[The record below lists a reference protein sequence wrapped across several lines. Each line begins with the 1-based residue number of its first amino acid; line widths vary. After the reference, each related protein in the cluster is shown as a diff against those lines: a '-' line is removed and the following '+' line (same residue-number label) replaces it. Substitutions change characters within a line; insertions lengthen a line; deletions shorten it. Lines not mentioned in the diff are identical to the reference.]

1 MSFSIN
7 QDIRS
12 VTDLKRN
19 TKGILE
25 QIHETGRPVVITVN
39 GKPDC
44 VIVDSKIYEEQ
55 LKAQNLSKLLAI
67 AEKDVEAGRTRPMKE
82 FLKDLKNGKTASR

>member
-19 TKGILE
+19 TKGILK

-55 LKAQNLSKLLAI
+55 IRAQNLANLLAL
-67 AEKDVEAGRTRPMKE
+67 AEKDVEQGRTRPMRG
-82 FLKDLKNGKTASR
+82 FLKDLKNGKTLSR

>member
-82 FLKDLKNGKTASR
+82 FLKDLKNGKTVSR